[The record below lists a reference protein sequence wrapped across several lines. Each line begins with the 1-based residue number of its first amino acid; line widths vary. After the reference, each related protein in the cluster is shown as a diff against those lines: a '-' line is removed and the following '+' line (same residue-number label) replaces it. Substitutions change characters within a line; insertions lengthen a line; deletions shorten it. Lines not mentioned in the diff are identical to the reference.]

1 MSSFWEGEAKGRNH
15 RDHLEDGSAS
25 FCGRPAA
32 CLAAWTGRALI
43 RLQAQPTAPPG
54 PTWWQLYLELK
65 MVPEKHLVGPEPT
78 RQALGTLRMLGFL
91 KRVVASTPPC
101 PVGSWQE
108 FAAKHRA
115 QGKAEAS
122 ALFKIHQDG
131 ACRALPQ
138 IKAVDMATAQPPVPQ
153 GLELGQPPG
162 LLNLPPFPASLATHS
177 NAGHLA

>member
-1 MSSFWEGEAKGRNH
+1 
-15 RDHLEDGSAS
+15 
-25 FCGRPAA
+25 
-32 CLAAWTGRALI
+32 
-43 RLQAQPTAPPG
+43 
-54 PTWWQLYLELK
+54 

-122 ALFKIHQDG
+122 ALFTIHQDG
-131 ACRALPQ
+131 ACRAPQ

-177 NAGHLA
+177 NSGHLA